1 MPLADGEYMD
11 RALRMAALGRGL
23 TSPNPLVGAVVISPS
38 GAVVGS
44 GYHRRAGEPH
54 AEVYALRAA
63 GPAARGATLFSTLE
77 PCCHTG
83 RTGPCVDRIVEAGI
97 ARVVIGVEDPNPQVH
112 GKGIQFLREHG
123 IAVTVGVREAEAAR
137 LNLPFFIRVRYGRP
151 FVMMKVALTRDE
163 CVAETLGVRSNI
175 TAEQTTSDVHALR
188 AEFDAVGVGSGT
200 MLIDDPELTV
210 RASPQTRPLTRV
222 IFDSRLR
229 VPCSAAMF
237 LTQQAG
243 PILIVTTEA
252 AVTHSSDHAEALES
266 LGARLLVAPLH
277 DLTSALTVLSNE
289 GITSLLLE
297 GGPTLHGAAWEAGVV
312 DRVRIYVSQTEFGRS
327 GVRWFRVRSA
337 IVESL
342 NNLDVRMVGPDECTD
357 GYVHRID

>member
-1 MPLADGEYMD
+1 MD

-38 GAVVGS
+38 GVVVGS

-63 GPAARGATLFSTLE
+63 GLAARGATLFSTLE

-83 RTGPCVDRIVEAGI
+83 STGPCVDRIVAAGI
-97 ARVVIGVEDPNPQVH
+97 SRVVIGVEDPNPQVH

-123 IAVTVGVREAEAAR
+123 IEVTVGVREAEAAR

-151 FVMMKVALTRDE
+151 FVMMKVALTRDG
-163 CVAETLGVRSNI
+163 CVAEALGVRSAI
-175 TAEQTTSDVHALR
+175 TAEQTTGHVHALR

-200 MLIDDPELTV
+200 VLIDDPKLTV
-210 RASPQTRPLTRV
+210 RAAPQTRPLTRV

-237 LTQQAG
+237 STQQAG
-243 PILIVTTEA
+243 PIVIVTTEA
-252 AVTHSSDHAEALES
+252 AMELSSDHAEALKS
-266 LGARLLVAPLH
+266 LGVRLLIAPTH

-297 GGPTLHGAAWEAGVV
+297 GGPTLHQAAWEAEVV
-312 DRVRIYVSQTEFGRS
+312 DRVRIYVSPTEFGRR
-327 GVRWFRVRSA
+327 GVRWFRVRSKV
-337 IVESL
+337 VESL
-342 NNLDVRMVGPDECTD
+342 DDLDVCMVGPDECTD
-357 GYVHRID
+357 GYVHRIN